1 MEGGSRP
8 PKGAPDS
15 SVPPPVR
22 HAKTGTFGESDRVGP
37 GVMVNGKGLAGYIDT
52 KDGRRLAFAIYI
64 NNTHVT
70 KNADVQGIVGQ
81 AIGES
86 WRLVERA
93 DLDVS
98 VGHPVAMILEAD
110 HALGGFAVAGPLVE
124 FRRLDLGGPIR
135 AA

>member
-37 GVMVNGKGLAGYIDT
+37 GVMVNGKGLAGY
-52 KDGRRLAFAIYI
+52 
-64 NNTHVT
+64 T